1 MRKVTTFALAAFA
14 LGAGG
19 IAVAATLNERDL
31 LQAIEKTK
39 TAEAAQGA
47 VTSVDAAE
55 WVDIKVVSNREV
67 VGEVRIKQT
76 DAQWASVVTAIKS
89 AAAARRIEADG
100 ELTNLGVTRKVR

>member
-19 IAVAATLNERDL
+19 VAVAATLNERDL
-31 LQAIEKTK
+31 LQAIEKTQ

-47 VTSVDAAE
+47 VASVDTAE
-55 WVDIKVVSNREV
+55 WVEIKVVSNREV
-67 VGEVRIKQT
+67 TGVVRIKKT
-76 DAQWASVVTAIKS
+76 DAQWAAIVAAVK
-89 AAAARRIEADG
+89 AAAVARQTEADG